1 MELISGKR
9 PIESEYGENGNI
21 VTWMSSKLKSKESI
35 LSIVDSSIPEAF
47 KEDAIKVLRIA
58 IVCTARLPT
67 LRPTM
72 RNVVKM
78 LEDAEPCRLVG
89 IIVSKDDGSNKTEQL
104 KDHTKM

>member
-9 PIESEYGENGNI
+9 PIEPEYGENRNI
-21 VTWMSSKLKSKESI
+21 VTWVSSKLKSKESV
-35 LSIVDSSIPEAF
+35 LSIVDSSIPESF

-58 IVCTARLPT
+58 IVCTDKLPS

-78 LEDAEPCRLVG
+78 LEDAEPCKLVG
-89 IIVSKDDGSNKTEQL
+89 IIVSKDDGSNKAEQF
-104 KDHTKM
+104 KDHTKI